1 MQEINI
7 TITDKPSERLVIT
20 RKSEELLSVIRKV
33 FAFLAAYVIIFGNG
47 GWAYVPSGSMEPTLQ
62 IGSLLLYRYTSAE
75 DLSYDDIVLFFPEAE
90 LDGPVKN
97 GLEALSL
104 SQIKKEVIYV
114 KRVIGLPGDV
124 LEMKDGYVYR
134 NGERLDPD
142 YIAEPMAT
150 NGRTYT
156 VPEDHIFCMGDNRN
170 DSYDS
175 RYIGSI
181 PANNF
186 YGKVIAVF

>member
-1 MQEINI
+1 M
-7 TITDKPSERLVIT
+7 
-20 RKSEELLSVIRKV
+20 
-33 FAFLAAYVIIFGNG
+33 
-47 GWAYVPSGSMEPTLQ
+47 
-62 IGSLLLYRYTSAE
+62 
-75 DLSYDDIVLFFPEAE
+75 
-90 LDGPVKN
+90 DGPVKN

-104 SQIKKEVIYV
+104 SQIKKEAVYI
-114 KRVIGLPGDV
+114 KRVIGLSGDV

-134 NGERLDPD
+134 NGEKLDPD

-150 NGRTYT
+150 NDRTYI
-156 VPEDHIFCMGDNRN
+156 VSEDCIFCMGDNRN

-181 PANNF
+181 PVNNF